1 MRIAKLIFVFAAA
14 SAGFAYEAII
24 SRGLWTGVDTTE
36 SGASLVDIF
45 AKRRNHVTATSSL
58 LLHFGA
64 KSGYIPSHLTPD
76 KGIDSYYKFRH
87 NFMKH
92 ESFSK
97 SHLDHLRVRVSG
109 DLDQLQNAIIK
120 SYPYADGQLVALN
133 LRASIPT
140 TSYIL
145 HGEQMVLFSLVE
157 VLKPRTSPSVVVRL
171 IEMPLLLETSNGRV
185 RVQNQSANL
194 IVQSFEMS
202 DSWLSKNAELLA
214 EQVGKATPVKKLVEL
229 FTTPDEGYE
238 EEEDIVSQ
246 WIFGHKKH

>member
-1 MRIAKLIFVFAAA
+1 MRIAKLIFVLAAA
-14 SAGFAYEAII
+14 SAGFAYKAII

-58 LLHFGA
+58 LLYYGA
-64 KSGYIPSHLTPD
+64 KSNYIPSHLPFY
-76 KGIDSYYKFRH
+76 KGLYSYESFKR
-87 NFMKH
+87 NFM
-92 ESFSK
+92 ERVSFRK
-97 SHLDHLRVRVSG
+97 SHLDHFKLRVSD
-109 DLDQLQNAIIK
+109 DLDQLQNAILK
-120 SYPYADGQLVALN
+120 AYPYADGQLVALN

-140 TSYIL
+140 TS
-145 HGEQMVLFSLVE
+145 
-157 VLKPRTSPSVVVRL
+157 
-171 IEMPLLLETSNGRV
+171 NGRV
-185 RVQNQSANL
+185 RVQNQATNL
-194 IVQSFEMS
+194 FVQSFEMS

-214 EQVGKATPVKKLVEL
+214 EQVEKATPVKKLVEL